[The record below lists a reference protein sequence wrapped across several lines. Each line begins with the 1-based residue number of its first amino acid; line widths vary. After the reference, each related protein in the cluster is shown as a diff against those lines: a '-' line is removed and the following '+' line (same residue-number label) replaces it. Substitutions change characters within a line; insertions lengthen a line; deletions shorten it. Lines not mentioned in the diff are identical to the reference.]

1 MTRGTQAEGTATSL
15 ISAEMRAAA
24 GRELGRRVSY
34 PVSESDIRRW
44 ALAVYYP
51 ERPPRQYWA
60 AAYASASGF
69 GGLVAPLDFNPFA
82 WLSAEPG
89 FSGAGGE
96 LSGAG
101 GELSG
106 SGAGGNDPDMTEK
119 TLGIGGPGLAF
130 QLNGGM
136 SAHYGVRMRP
146 GDVITSARRLDGYS
160 ERAGRLGQMLFT
172 TFVDEW
178 TNQRGQ
184 LVKRAWSTLIRY

>member
-1 MTRGTQAEGTATSL
+1 MTPDTKPEDTATSV

-44 ALAVYYP
+44 ALAVHYP
-51 ERPPRQYWA
+51 ARPPRPYWD

-69 GGLVAPLDFNPFA
+69 GGVVAPLDFNPFA

-96 LSGAG
+96 LS
-101 GELSG
+101 E
-106 SGAGGNDPDMTEK
+106 SGADGNDPDMTEK

-146 GDVITSARRLDGYS
+146 GDVITSARRLDGYR

>member
-1 MTRGTQAEGTATSL
+1 MTQDTTTSV
-15 ISAEMRAAA
+15 ISAEMTAAV

-51 ERPPRQYWA
+51 DRPPRQYWD
-60 AAYASASGF
+60 AAYASGNGF
-69 GGLVAPLDFNPFA
+69 GGLIAPLDFNPFA

-89 FSGAGGE
+89 FSD
-96 LSGAG
+96 SGAD
-101 GELSG
+101 
-106 SGAGGNDPDMTEK
+106 GNDPDMTEK
-119 TLGIGGPGLAF
+119 ALGISGPALAF
-130 QLNGGM
+130 QLNGGL

-146 GDVITSARRLDGYS
+146 GDVITSARRLDGYR

-184 LVKRAWSTLIRY
+184 LVKRAWLTLIRY

>member
-1 MTRGTQAEGTATSL
+1 MTQDTKTADTKTS
-15 ISAEMRAAA
+15 IITGEMSAAV

-69 GGLVAPLDFNPFA
+69 GGIIAPLDFNPFA

-89 FSGAGGE
+89 FDGP
-96 LSGAG
+96 
-101 GELSG
+101 
-106 SGAGGNDPDMTEK
+106 GAGGNDPDMTEK
-119 TLGIGGPGLAF
+119 TLGIDGPGLAF

-136 SAHYGVRMRP
+136 SASYGVRMRP
-146 GDVITSARRLDGYS
+146 GDVITSARRLDGYR

-178 TNQRGQ
+178 TNQHGQ
-184 LVKRAWSTLIRY
+184 LVKRAGTTLIRY